1 MLFILAINRRSAIL
15 ALTRRFHII
24 SGNGTKANKYF
35 AIQNAITGHWIE
47 DEYQR
52 ENIDDYLHQMGMEW
66 FKVMFAQSMSWQ
78 DEMTIYFDNEYI
90 NIDGVRGPLAES
102 YQYHIKLDNQTL
114 SLIDIGEEFGGITN
128 ATAEVRNNSMIC
140 YVFKPGSSEPLFTV
154 TDHLDPQTKDKL
166 NIENRHVDSN
176 VVWKSVFKRK
186 TKVDTV
192 NLNLS

>member
-1 MLFILAINRRSAIL
+1 MLFIPAINRRSAIF
-15 ALTRRFHII
+15 ALTRRFHSI

-35 AIQNAITGHWIE
+35 TIQNDISGHWIE

-52 ENIDDYLHQMGMEW
+52 ENVYDYLHQMGMEW

-78 DEMTIYFDNEYI
+78 DEMTIFFDNEYI

-102 YQYHIKLDNQTL
+102 YQYRIKLDNQTL

-128 ATAEVRNNSMIC
+128 ATAEVRNNSMMC
-140 YVFKPGSSEPLFTV
+140 YVLKPGSSEPLFTV
-154 TDHLDPQTKDKL
+154 TNHLNPQTKDIL

-186 TKVDTV
+186 QK
-192 NLNLS
+192 